1 MEKLRNNR
9 QLQLI
14 VGGTLAIICGL
25 AFYFLYWTKTPEYSL
40 GIIRDA
46 VKNHDIVQFQQH
58 VDLDTLI
65 NKGFDSFMAAEVKN
79 NKDLSS
85 PLAQGMIAMLKP
97 QVVETFKKEILD
109 TVGGNSSGDRANT
122 SKGGAESRA
131 KRGNELV
138 KNIDPLKNMSANG
151 VKKVSTINNNGTTA
165 IVSIIVHDK
174 QVNKDYDFHLQ
185 MNKLGNGEWQVKE
198 LVNLGEVL
206 TQKETDQAEKLKEL
220 DAPIKKQIYS
230 TLKTTGNA
238 SIRRGIVDTRLE
250 LDIGLQNTGEKDIV
264 GAKGRMILFDAGNKN
279 NVFKEVQLKDW
290 GAVAKDRNTV
300 VTTIVSLNSF
310 EDNDA
315 EIEKRGLSGRMNTIG
330 YRLEI
335 MELDFA
341 DGTKLVRP
349 TKLPAAE

>member
-1 MEKLRNNR
+1 MEELRNNR

-14 VGGTLAIICGL
+14 VGGALAIICGL

-40 GIIRDA
+40 GIIKDA
-46 VKNHDIVQFQQH
+46 VKNHDVVQFQQH

-85 PLAQGMIAMLKP
+85 PLVQGMITMLKP

-109 TVGGNSSGDRANT
+109 TVSGNSSNDQTNTAKAATVDHAN
-122 SKGGAESRA
+122 
-131 KRGNELV
+131 RGN
-138 KNIDPLKNMSANG
+138 KFTQNMDPLKNMSANG
-151 VKKVSTINNNGTTA
+151 VKKVSTISNNGTTA
-165 IVSIIVHDK
+165 IVSIVVHDK
-174 QVNKDYDFHLQ
+174 QVDKDYDFHLQ

-198 LVNLGEVL
+198 LVNLGDVL
-206 TQKETDQAEKLKEL
+206 AQKETDQAEKLKEL
-220 DAPIKKQIYS
+220 DAPIRKQIYS
-230 TLKTTGNA
+230 TLQTTGNA
-238 SIRRGIVDTRLE
+238 SIRRGIVDTKLE

-264 GAKGRMILFDAGNKN
+264 RAKGKMILFDAENKN
-279 NVFKEVQLKDW
+279 NFFKEVQLKDW
-290 GAVAKDRNTV
+290 GVVAKDRNTV
-300 VTTIVSLNSF
+300 VTTFVSLNSF
-310 EDNDA
+310 DDNDS

>member
-1 MEKLRNNR
+1 MEELRNNR

-14 VGGTLAIICGL
+14 VGGALAIICGL
-25 AFYFLYWTKTPEYSL
+25 AFYFFYWTKTPEYSL
-40 GIIRDA
+40 GIIKDA
-46 VKNHDIVQFQQH
+46 VKNHDVVQFQQH

-79 NKDLSS
+79 NKDISS

-109 TVGGNSSGDRANT
+109 TVGGNSSSDKANT
-122 SKGGAESRA
+122 SKDGTASHA

-138 KNIDPLKNMSANG
+138 ANIDPLKNMSANG
-151 VKKVSTINNNGTTA
+151 VKKVSTISNNGTTA
-165 IVSIIVHDK
+165 IVSIVVHDK
-174 QVNKDYDFHLQ
+174 QVDKDYDFHLQ

-198 LVNLGEVL
+198 LVNLGDVL
-206 TQKETDQAEKLKEL
+206 AQKETDQAEKLKEL
-220 DAPIKKQIYS
+220 DAPIRKQIYS
-230 TLKTTGNA
+230 TLQTTGNA

-264 GAKGRMILFDAGNKN
+264 GAKGKMILQEIKIIFSKKYNSKTG
-279 NVFKEVQLKDW
+279 

-300 VTTIVSLNSF
+300 VTTFVSLNSF
-310 EDNDA
+310 DENDA
-315 EIEKRGLSGRMNTIG
+315 EIEKRGLSGRMKTIG